1 LDKEN
6 KKIPIY
12 IFGKKYCVHESLTIQ
27 KAMEYSG
34 FRFIRN
40 CGCRG
45 GVCGAC
51 ITMYCFPND
60 YRIRTALACQKI
72 VEPEM
77 YLTQVP
83 FVPGRKATY
92 DILDNPQIAENPI
105 QKLYPEASRCVFCN
119 TCSKACPMDIEVMD
133 YIAAAIQGDIREVA
147 QISFECVMCGLCA
160 ARCPAEIS
168 QFNVA
173 LLARRVYGSH
183 ILPFPPD
190 LKLRVK
196 EIREGKYQEVL
207 DRLSQIDTEKL
218 REIYSKREQEP
229 QESEGWEPK
238 KKDFPLPY
246 LR

>member
-1 LDKEN
+1 MDKEN
-6 KKIPIY
+6 KKIPIHV
-12 IFGKKYCVHESLTIQ
+12 FGKKYCVPESLTIQ

-51 ITMYCFPND
+51 ITMYRLPND

-77 YLTQVP
+77 YLTQIP
-83 FVPGRKATY
+83 FVPDRKATY

-105 QKLYPEASRCVFCN
+105 QELYPEVSRCVFCN

-133 YIAAAIQGDIREVA
+133 YIGAAIQGDIRKVA
-147 QISFECVMCGLCA
+147 QISFECVRCGLCA

-173 LLARRVYGSH
+173 LLARRVYGGH

-190 LKLRVK
+190 VKLRVK

-207 DRLSQIDTEKL
+207 DKLSQIDMGKL
-218 REIYSKREQEP
+218 REIYLKREQEP

-238 KKDFPLPY
+238 EKDFPVPY
-246 LR
+246 VQ